1 MIPCRSIHQ
10 VFPLTGQPQSRTPFS
25 FCSVPELRVLIPSE
39 SDGGLC

>member
-10 VFPLTGQPQSRTPFS
+10 VFIQTGQPQPRTLAPF
-25 FCSVPELRVLIPSE
+25 CPAPGLRALIPPE